1 MEEKI
6 HHLINE
12 RNPWLLKSNFFSKIV
27 YKMLKKYL
35 KFNETVFVGEHIQSM
50 SGQEAFSWLVMSIQV
65 TALLKVLKIFLVME
79 NS

>member
-12 RNPWLLKSNFFSKIV
+12 RNPWLLKSNFFSKVV
-27 YKMLKKYL
+27 YRMLKKYL

-50 SGQEAFSWLVMSIQV
+50 SGPEAFNWLGD
-65 TALLKVLKIFLVME
+65 
-79 NS
+79 